1 MFGLVVGLVV
11 FACVW
16 SFGCLLRFVV
26 YLLWGCLRVVCIS
39 VLGSCGSLGYYLQLL
54 MVFVVRDWLVVCWV
68 LRWCLLFVCI
78 VAMVVGFD

>member
-1 MFGLVVGLVV
+1 MFGVLVVYYD
-11 FACVW
+11 
-16 SFGCLLRFVV
+16 LLSTCS
-26 YLLWGCLRVVCIS
+26 GVVCG
-39 VLGSCGSLGYYLQLL
+39 LLAFLFWCSCGSLGYYLQLL